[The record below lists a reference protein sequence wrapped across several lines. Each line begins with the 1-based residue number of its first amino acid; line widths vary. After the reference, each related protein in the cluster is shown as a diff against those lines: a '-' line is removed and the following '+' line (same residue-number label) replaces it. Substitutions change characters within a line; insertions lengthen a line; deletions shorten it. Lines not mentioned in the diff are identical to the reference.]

1 MNSVN
6 TKDYNIYLYNFK
18 PIFKQFTLFE
28 EKLSRLEQ
36 IRYIENPN
44 EFYKETA
51 YNKEVDGKLSYFY
64 FLSQIRLKKDEK
76 SSRYLTHGI
85 DFYKG
90 NFQAQMVRGLI
101 NYCNLNKKSTI
112 LDIFCGSGTTLVE
125 SKLLGYHAIGI
136 DINPIA
142 CLNSKIKT
150 ELLDTP
156 VELLLSCNNKYL
168 EISYYDKNRFYYE
181 NFNSFLKL
189 PIKDLFYIFIF
200 TRSLSDERY
209 VYKDKTIAFFENYE
223 KIILLLK
230 RFENLKKTIE
240 FRFIR
245 SDIIHGDVVLRLTQ
259 IKAETIDAII
269 TSPPYIDAIN
279 YIENDIDQ
287 IKYLY
292 ANDQIDF
299 LIKNSL
305 GCKLQNIRL
314 TEKEFWSR
322 IEKIFAEAFR
332 ILKSKSNFI
341 LVVGFY
347 RNMKENFI
355 RIAQKYNFQ
364 VERVLE
370 REVISFKKK
379 KTIEYVLFFK
389 KP

>member
-1 MNSVN
+1 MNN

-36 IRYIENPN
+36 IRYIENPH

-64 FLSQIRLKKDEK
+64 FLSQIRLKKDQK
-76 SSRYLTHGI
+76 SSRYLTHSI

-209 VYKDKTIAFFENYE
+209 VFKDRAIAFFENYE

-240 FRFIR
+240 YRSIR

-314 TEKEFWSR
+314 TEKEFWLR
-322 IEKIFAEAFR
+322 IEKIFVEAFR

>member
-1 MNSVN
+1 MNSI
-6 TKDYNIYLYNFK
+6 TKGYNIYLYNFK
-18 PIFKQFTLFE
+18 PISKQFTPFE
-28 EKLSRLEQ
+28 EKLSKLEQ
-36 IRYIENPN
+36 IRYIENPK

-51 YNKEVDGKLSYFY
+51 YNKEVDGNLSYY
-64 FLSQIRLKKDEK
+64 YLLSQIRLKNDEK
-76 SSRYLTHGI
+76 SSRYLTHSI

-101 NYCNLNKKSTI
+101 NYCNLNKNSTI

-125 SKLLGYHAIGI
+125 SKLLGYHTIGI
-136 DINPIA
+136 DINPVA

-156 VELLLSCNNKYL
+156 VELLLTNNNEYL
-168 EISYYDKNRFYYE
+168 EISYYNRKRFDYE

-200 TRSLSDERY
+200 TRCISDERY
-209 VYKDKTIAFFENYE
+209 VFKDRTKAFFENYE

-230 RFENLKKTIE
+230 RFQDLKKIIDY
-240 FRFIR
+240 RSPR
-245 SDIIHGDVVLRLTQ
+245 SDIIHGDVILKLIN
-259 IKAETIDAII
+259 IKTESIDAII

-292 ANDQIDF
+292 PKDQINS
-299 LIKNSL
+299 LIKNSI
-305 GCKLQNIRL
+305 GCKLQNIRI
-314 TEKEFWSR
+314 TEKEFWLK
-322 IEKIFAEAFR
+322 IEKVFIEVFR
-332 ILKSKSNFI
+332 ILKPKSNFI

-347 RNMKENFI
+347 RNMKEKFI
-355 RIAQKYNFQ
+355 QIAKKYKFR

-370 REVISFKKK
+370 REVISLKKK
-379 KTIEYVLFFK
+379 NTIEYVLFFK

>member
-1 MNSVN
+1 MNSAN
-6 TKDYNIYLYNFK
+6 SKDYNIYLYNFK
-18 PIFKQFTLFE
+18 PIFTKITLFE

-36 IRYIENPN
+36 IRYIENPH

-64 FLSQIRLKKDEK
+64 LFSQIKLKKDEK
-76 SSRYLTHGI
+76 ISRYLTHSI

-101 NYCNLNKKSTI
+101 NYCNLDKKSTI

-168 EISYYDKNRFYYE
+168 EISYYNKKRFDYE

-189 PIKDLFYIFIF
+189 PIRDLFYIFIF

-209 VYKDKTIAFFENYE
+209 VFKDRTRAFFENYE

-240 FRFIR
+240 YRSIR

-259 IKAETIDAII
+259 IKTETIDAII

-299 LIKNSL
+299 LIKNSI

-314 TEKEFWSR
+314 TEKEFWLR
-322 IEKIFAEAFR
+322 IEKVFIEVFR
-332 ILKSKSNFI
+332 ILKSESNFI

-347 RNMKENFI
+347 RNMKDNFI

-364 VERVLE
+364 IERVLE

>member
-36 IRYIENPN
+36 IRYIENPH

-76 SSRYLTHGI
+76 SSRYLTHSI

-181 NFNSFLKL
+181 NFNSFLNL

-209 VYKDKTIAFFENYE
+209 VYKDRTIAFFENYE

-240 FRFIR
+240 YRSIR

-314 TEKEFWSR
+314 TENEFWSK
-322 IEKIFAEAFR
+322 IEKIFIEAFR

-355 RIAQKYNFQ
+355 RIAQKCNFQ